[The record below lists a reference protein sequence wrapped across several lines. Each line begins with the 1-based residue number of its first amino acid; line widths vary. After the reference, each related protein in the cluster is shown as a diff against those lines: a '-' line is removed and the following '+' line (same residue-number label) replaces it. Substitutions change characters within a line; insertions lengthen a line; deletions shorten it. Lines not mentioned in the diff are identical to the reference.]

1 MGGMGGMGAA
11 EHAMLSPAQ
20 RTAMLR
26 HGIAGW
32 GAALAAA
39 AVAVLV
45 LAVLV
50 LAVPVLAA
58 ASRLRRRRRRRLLRR
73 SRMVWSPYPALGT
86 VGACLC
92 HLCLRADRAQ

>member
-1 MGGMGGMGAA
+1 MYPAYLLA
-11 EHAMLSPAQ
+11 AMLPSHVPVPVPVPAPV
-20 RTAMLR
+20 LVPVPV
-26 HGIAGW
+26 
-32 GAALAAA
+32 LA
-39 AVAVLV
+39 VPVLV

-58 ASRLRRRRRRRLLRR
+58 ASRLRRRRRRRPLLRR